1 MPAYQAPRSMV
12 ESEAGRVFRSAQR
25 QRERQEYRRAK
36 PEGSE
41 YTLPILIGAGM
52 IAAAILLS
60 TLLTAVGS
68 RFAGMESPS
77 EESMWLIDRLT
88 GQVYRCQ
95 APDRGRAACEVETAT
110 SSISGLQNKR

>member
-1 MPAYQAPRSMV
+1 MPAYQAARSV
-12 ESEAGRVFRSAQR
+12 TESEIGRVFRSAHR

-95 APDRGRAACEVETAT
+95 APDRGRAACEPETAT
-110 SSISGLQNKR
+110 GSLGGRSR

>member
-1 MPAYQAPRSMV
+1 MPAYQAARSV
-12 ESEAGRVFRSAQR
+12 TESETGRVFRSAHR
-25 QRERQEYRRAK
+25 QRERQEYRKAK

-95 APDRGRAACEVETAT
+95 APDRGRAACEPETAT
-110 SSISGLQNKR
+110 GSLGGRSR

>member
-1 MPAYQAPRSMV
+1 M
-12 ESEAGRVFRSAQR
+12 FRSAQR
-25 QRERQEYRRAK
+25 HRERQEYRKAK

-52 IAAAILLS
+52 IAASILLS

-95 APDRGRAACEVETAT
+95 AADRGRAACEVETAT
-110 SSISGLQNKR
+110 GSVGGVQNKR

>member
-1 MPAYQAPRSMV
+1 M
-12 ESEAGRVFRSAQR
+12 
-25 QRERQEYRRAK
+25 
-36 PEGSE
+36 
-41 YTLPILIGAGM
+41 PILIGAGM
-52 IAAAILLS
+52 IAASILLS

-95 APDRGRAACEVETAT
+95 AADRGRAACEVETAT
-110 SSISGLQNKR
+110 GSVGGIQNKR

>member
-1 MPAYQAPRSMV
+1 M
-12 ESEAGRVFRSAQR
+12 FRSAQR
-25 QRERQEYRRAK
+25 RRERLEYRKAK

-41 YTLPILIGAGM
+41 YTLPILVGAGM

-68 RFAGMESPS
+68 RFAGMENPS

-95 APDRGRAACEVETAT
+95 APERGRA
-110 SSISGLQNKR
+110 GHRPQP

>member
-1 MPAYQAPRSMV
+1 M
-12 ESEAGRVFRSAQR
+12 FRSAHR
-25 QRERQEYRRAK
+25 QRERQEYRKAK

-88 GQVYRCQ
+88 GEVYRCQ
-95 APDRGRAACEVETAT
+95 APDRGKAACEVETAT
-110 SSISGLQNKR
+110 GSLGGVQNKR

>member
-1 MPAYQAPRSMV
+1 MPAYQAARSV
-12 ESEAGRVFRSAQR
+12 TESEIGRVFRSAHR
-25 QRERQEYRRAK
+25 QRERQEYRKEK

-95 APDRGRAACEVETAT
+95 APDRGRAACEPETAT
-110 SSISGLQNKR
+110 GSLGVRSR